1 LFSYADTLFPAVCSA
16 STANNVGYAVGG
28 GLEYAFTPNVSVK
41 GEFLYSQFGNS
52 TSGLIINQFNP
63 NFTNSFATS
72 ARVQEE
78 MRYLWHVPM
87 RLDNSKLLSIL
98 GDEPHTPIEEA
109 VRASLTGLGCL
120 PAE

>member
-1 LFSYADTLFPAVCSA
+1 MPWWLVGAA
-16 STANNVGYAVGG
+16 SPFVP
-28 GLEYAFTPNVSVK
+28 LMRE
-41 GEFLYSQFGNS
+41 LW
-52 TSGLIINQFNP
+52 
-63 NFTNSFATS
+63 
-72 ARVQEE
+72 E

-109 VRASLTGLGCL
+109 VRASLTGLGYL

>member
-1 LFSYADTLFPAVCSA
+1 MRELW
-16 STANNVGYAVGG
+16 
-28 GLEYAFTPNVSVK
+28 
-41 GEFLYSQFGNS
+41 
-52 TSGLIINQFNP
+52 
-63 NFTNSFATS
+63 
-72 ARVQEE
+72 E

-109 VRASLTGLGCL
+109 VRASLTDLGYL

>member
-1 LFSYADTLFPAVCSA
+1 MFSYADTLFPAAGSA

-41 GEFLYSQFGNS
+41 GEFLYSQFGKVS

-72 ARVQEE
+72 ARVQEYTA
-78 MRYLWHVPM
+78 RVGLNYRFSWFAP
-87 RLDNSKLLSIL
+87 
-98 GDEPHTPIEEA
+98 PIVVA
-109 VRASLTGLGCL
+109 KY
-120 PAE
+120 